1 MRIFYILILL
11 GEGISYY
18 LIKIRNITIPCF
30 FKYITNIP
38 CPGCGLTRSI
48 LSILNLDIV
57 SAIKYNILGI
67 PLFITIILL
76 NIYLIKDIIYNKKS
90 TITLINKILNNYK
103 IIILLLIISEII
115 NIYHYVLT

>member
-1 MRIFYILILL
+1 MRIIYILILL

-18 LIKIRNITIPCF
+18 LIKIKEITVPCF
-30 FKYITNIP
+30 FEYLTNIP
-38 CPGCGLTRSI
+38 CPGCGLTRSFI
-48 LSILNLDIV
+48 SILNLDLI

-90 TITLINKILNNYK
+90 TITLINKILTNYK
-103 IIILLLIISEII
+103 IIIFLLIISEII
-115 NIYHYVLT
+115 NIYNYSLT

>member
-1 MRIFYILILL
+1 MRIIYILILL

-18 LIKIRNITIPCF
+18 LIKIKEITIPCF
-30 FKYITNIP
+30 FKYLTNIP
-38 CPGCGLTRSI
+38 CPGCGLTRSFI
-48 LSILNLDIV
+48 AILNLDLI

-90 TITLINKILNNYK
+90 TITLINKILTNYK
-103 IIILLLIISEII
+103 IIIFLLTISEII
-115 NIYHYVLT
+115 NIYHYSLT

>member
-1 MRIFYILILL
+1 MRIFYIIILL

-90 TITLINKILNNYK
+90 TITLINKILTNYK

>member
-1 MRIFYILILL
+1 MRIIYILILL

-18 LIKIRNITIPCF
+18 LIKIKEITIPCF
-30 FKYITNIP
+30 FKYLTNIP
-38 CPGCGLTRSI
+38 CPGCGLTRSFI
-48 LSILNLDIV
+48 SILNLDLI

-90 TITLINKILNNYK
+90 TITLINKILTNYK
-103 IIILLLIISEII
+103 IIIFLLIISEII
-115 NIYHYVLT
+115 NIYNYSLT

>member
-1 MRIFYILILL
+1 MRIFYIIILL

>member
-1 MRIFYILILL
+1 MPIIYILILL

-18 LIKIRNITIPCF
+18 LIKIKEITVPCF
-30 FKYITNIP
+30 FKYLTSIP
-38 CPGCGLTRSI
+38 CPGCGLTRSFI
-48 LSILNLDIV
+48 SILNLDLI

-90 TITLINKILNNYK
+90 TITLINKILTNYK
-103 IIILLLIISEII
+103 VIILLLIISEII
-115 NIYHYVLT
+115 NIYHYTLT

>member
-1 MRIFYILILL
+1 MRIIYILILL

-18 LIKIRNITIPCF
+18 LIKIKEITIPCF
-30 FKYITNIP
+30 FKYLTNIP
-38 CPGCGLTRSI
+38 CPGCGLTRSFI
-48 LSILNLDIV
+48 SILNLDLI

-90 TITLINKILNNYK
+90 TITLINKILTNYK
-103 IIILLLIISEII
+103 VIVLLLIISEII
-115 NIYHYVLT
+115 NIYHYSLT

>member
-1 MRIFYILILL
+1 MRIIYILILL

-18 LIKIRNITIPCF
+18 LIKIKEITIPCF
-30 FKYITNIP
+30 FKYLTNIP
-38 CPGCGLTRSI
+38 CPGCGLTRSFI
-48 LSILNLDIV
+48 SILNLDLI

-90 TITLINKILNNYK
+90 TITLINKILTNYK
-103 IIILLLIISEII
+103 IIIFLLIISEII
-115 NIYHYVLT
+115 NIYHYSLT

>member
-1 MRIFYILILL
+1 MRIIYILILL

-18 LIKIRNITIPCF
+18 LIKIKEITIPCF
-30 FKYITNIP
+30 FKYLTNIP
-38 CPGCGLTRSI
+38 CPGCGLTRSFI
-48 LSILNLDIV
+48 SILNLELI

-90 TITLINKILNNYK
+90 TITLINKILTNYK
-103 IIILLLIISEII
+103 IIIFLLIISEII
-115 NIYHYVLT
+115 NIYHYSLT

>member
-1 MRIFYILILL
+1 MRIIYILILL

-18 LIKIRNITIPCF
+18 LIKIKEITIPCF
-30 FKYITNIP
+30 FKYLTNIP
-38 CPGCGLTRSI
+38 CPGCGLTRSFI
-48 LSILNLDIV
+48 SILNLELI

-90 TITLINKILNNYK
+90 TITLINKILTNYK
-103 IIILLLIISEII
+103 IIIFLLIISEII
-115 NIYHYVLT
+115 NIYHYTLT

>member
-1 MRIFYILILL
+1 MPIIYILILL

-18 LIKIRNITIPCF
+18 LIKIKEITIPCF
-30 FKYITNIP
+30 FKYLTNIP
-38 CPGCGLTRSI
+38 CPGCGLTRSFI
-48 LSILNLDIV
+48 AILNLDLI

-90 TITLINKILNNYK
+90 TITLINKILTNYK
-103 IIILLLIISEII
+103 IIIFLLIISEII
-115 NIYHYVLT
+115 NIYHYSLT

>member
-1 MRIFYILILL
+1 MRIVYILILL

-30 FKYITNIP
+30 FKYLTNIP

-48 LSILNLDIV
+48 LSILRLDLI

-67 PLFITIILL
+67 PLFIAIIIL
-76 NIYLIKDIIYNKKS
+76 NIHLIKDIIYSKKS
-90 TITLINKILNNYK
+90 TITLIHKISANYK
-103 IIILLLIISEII
+103 IIIILLIISEII
-115 NIYHYVLT
+115 NIYHMY

>member
-1 MRIFYILILL
+1 MRIIYILILL

-18 LIKIRNITIPCF
+18 LIKIKEITIPCF
-30 FKYITNIP
+30 FKYLTNIP
-38 CPGCGLTRSI
+38 CPGCGLTRSFI
-48 LSILNLDIV
+48 SILNLDLI

-90 TITLINKILNNYK
+90 TITLINKILTNYK
-103 IIILLLIISEII
+103 IIIFLLIISEII
-115 NIYHYVLT
+115 NIYHYTLT

>member
-1 MRIFYILILL
+1 MRIIYILILL

-18 LIKIRNITIPCF
+18 LIKIKEITIPCF
-30 FKYITNIP
+30 FEYLTNIP
-38 CPGCGLTRSI
+38 CPGCGLTRSFI
-48 LSILNLDIV
+48 SILNLDLI

-90 TITLINKILNNYK
+90 TITLINKILTNYK
-103 IIILLLIISEII
+103 IIIFLLIISEII
-115 NIYHYVLT
+115 NIYHYTLT

>member
-1 MRIFYILILL
+1 MRIIYILILL

-18 LIKIRNITIPCF
+18 LIKIKEITIPCF
-30 FKYITNIP
+30 FKYLTNIP
-38 CPGCGLTRSI
+38 CPGCGLTRSFI
-48 LSILNLDIV
+48 SILNLDLI

-90 TITLINKILNNYK
+90 TITLINKILTNYK
-103 IIILLLIISEII
+103 IIIFLLTISEII
-115 NIYHYVLT
+115 NIYHYSLT

>member
-1 MRIFYILILL
+1 MRIIYILILL

-18 LIKIRNITIPCF
+18 LIKIKEITIPCF
-30 FKYITNIP
+30 FKYLTNIP
-38 CPGCGLTRSI
+38 CPGCGLTRSFI
-48 LSILNLDIV
+48 AILNLDLI

-90 TITLINKILNNYK
+90 TITLINKILTNYK
-103 IIILLLIISEII
+103 IIIFLLIISEII
-115 NIYHYVLT
+115 NIYHYSLT

>member
-1 MRIFYILILL
+1 MRIIYILILL

-18 LIKIRNITIPCF
+18 LIKIKEITIPCF
-30 FKYITNIP
+30 FKYLTNIP
-38 CPGCGLTRSI
+38 CPGCGLTRSFI
-48 LSILNLDIV
+48 AILNLNLI

-90 TITLINKILNNYK
+90 TITLINKILTNYK
-103 IIILLLIISEII
+103 IIILLLITSEII
-115 NIYHYVLT
+115 NICHYTLT

>member
-1 MRIFYILILL
+1 MRIIYILILL

-18 LIKIRNITIPCF
+18 LIKIKEITIPCF
-30 FKYITNIP
+30 FKYLTNIP
-38 CPGCGLTRSI
+38 CPGCGLTRSFI
-48 LSILNLDIV
+48 AILNLNLI

-90 TITLINKILNNYK
+90 TITLINKILTNYK
-103 IIILLLIISEII
+103 IIIFLLIISEII
-115 NIYHYVLT
+115 NIYHYSLT

>member
-1 MRIFYILILL
+1 MRIIYILILL

-18 LIKIRNITIPCF
+18 LIKIRNIAIPCF
-30 FKYITNIP
+30 FKYLTNIP

-48 LSILNLDIV
+48 LSILNLDLI

-76 NIYLIKDIIYNKKS
+76 NIYLIKDIIYSKKS
-90 TITLINKILNNYK
+90 TITLINKILTNYK

-115 NIYHYVLT
+115 NIHHYVLT

>member
-1 MRIFYILILL
+1 MRIIYILILL

-18 LIKIRNITIPCF
+18 LIKIKEITIPCF
-30 FKYITNIP
+30 FKYLTNIP
-38 CPGCGLTRSI
+38 CPGCGLTRSFI
-48 LSILNLDIV
+48 SILNLDLI

-90 TITLINKILNNYK
+90 TITLINKILTNYK
-103 IIILLLIISEII
+103 IIIFLLIISEII
-115 NIYHYVLT
+115 NIYHSSLT